1 MSTGGGSEPWEEA
14 SESRG
19 RVRVMTSKKLD
30 VSHVILRMTS
40 ITGSSLVLV
49 PKALAQTRA

>member
-1 MSTGGGSEPWEEA
+1 
-14 SESRG
+14 
-19 RVRVMTSKKLD
+19 MTPKKID